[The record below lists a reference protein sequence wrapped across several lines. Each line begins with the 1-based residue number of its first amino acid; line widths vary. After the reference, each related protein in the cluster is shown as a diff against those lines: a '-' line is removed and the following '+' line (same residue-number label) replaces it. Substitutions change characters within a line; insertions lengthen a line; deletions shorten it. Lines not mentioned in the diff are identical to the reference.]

1 FVEKAK
7 KLLRVD
13 FFDPLLFSIILF
25 PFLTP
30 LYEMLNISTFPKD
43 AIEFFTR
50 FVNDTKENRLDSK
63 QKHRVD
69 FLQLMMNAHN
79 NTKDQES
86 NKALSEMEVLAQSVI
101 FIFAGY
107 ETTSSTLSF
116 LVYLLATH
124 PDVQRRLQEEI
135 DTALPNKALPT
146 YDIVMEMEYLD
157 MVVNET

>member
-1 FVEKAK
+1 MKKIFGAYSMDVITSTSFGVNVDSLNNTEDLFVEKAK

-30 LYEMLNISTFPKD
+30 LYEMLNISMFPKD
-43 AIEFFTR
+43 SIAFFKR

-79 NTKDQES
+79 NTK
-86 NKALSEMEVLAQSVI
+86 
-101 FIFAGY
+101 
-107 ETTSSTLSF
+107 
-116 LVYLLATH
+116 
-124 PDVQRRLQEEI
+124 
-135 DTALPNKALPT
+135 
-146 YDIVMEMEYLD
+146 
-157 MVVNET
+157 